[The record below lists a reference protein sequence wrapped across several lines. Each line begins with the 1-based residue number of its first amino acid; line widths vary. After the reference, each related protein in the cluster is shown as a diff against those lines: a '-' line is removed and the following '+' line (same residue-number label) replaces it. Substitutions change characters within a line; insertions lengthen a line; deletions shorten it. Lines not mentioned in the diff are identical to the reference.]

1 MHDQSGNF
9 SRGSETVRINANARK
24 KNNTPHTITM
34 KGTKK
39 KISLMGSSADLTQ
52 MKK

>member
-24 KNNTPHTITM
+24 KKPHTITM
-34 KGTKK
+34 TGTKK
-39 KISLMGSSADLTQ
+39 NIFDGLISRRDTNEKMNQ
-52 MKK
+52 